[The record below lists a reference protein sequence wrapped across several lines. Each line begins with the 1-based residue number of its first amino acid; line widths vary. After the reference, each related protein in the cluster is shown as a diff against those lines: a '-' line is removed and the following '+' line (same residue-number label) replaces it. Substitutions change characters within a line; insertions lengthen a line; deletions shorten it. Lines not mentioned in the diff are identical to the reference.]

1 MVLSHLLVGDAMAV
15 PLQWIGE
22 GATTLAMRAMRFF
35 RAGAHRCARGLVIQH
50 LIGIE
55 IPCSAIEIERL
66 DQPLLSNL
74 SN

>member
-1 MVLSHLLVGDAMAV
+1 MAA
-15 PLQWIGE
+15 PLKCIAG
-22 GATTLAMRAMRFF
+22 GRATLALRAMRFL